1 MMAETN
7 FASVICGTETLVES
21 DYMSINEN
29 DIIGVGIP
37 SPSSLHVVASEAS
50 GYSLKRYASGEVVS
64 LGSAVLEDLMDQAM
78 HLHADI
84 SKY

>member
-1 MMAETN
+1 MMAETS

-21 DYMSINEN
+21 DYISIKEN

-37 SPSSLHVVASEAS
+37 SSSSLGIAAS
-50 GYSLKRYASGEVVS
+50 GASGFSLKRYASGDVVS

-84 SKY
+84 SEY